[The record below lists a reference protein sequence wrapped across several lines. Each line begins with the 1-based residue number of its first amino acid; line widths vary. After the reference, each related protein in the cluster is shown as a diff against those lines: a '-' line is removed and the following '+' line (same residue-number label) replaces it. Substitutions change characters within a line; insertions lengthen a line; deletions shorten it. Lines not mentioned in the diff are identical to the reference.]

1 MPRTF
6 GLIDGNSFYCSCERA
21 FAPRLR
27 GRAVV
32 VLSNNDGCAVA
43 RTSEAKAAGVRMGDP
58 WHLAR
63 RRPEVRAAHVEWLSS
78 NYSLYGNSQPPPG

>member
-32 VLSNNDGCAVA
+32 VLSNNDGCSVA
-43 RTSEAKAAGVRMGDP
+43 RTSEAKAAGVKMGDP

-63 RRPEVRAAHVEWLSS
+63 RRPEVRAARVEWLSS
-78 NYSLYGNSQPPPG
+78 NYAL